1 MDCNNYGS
9 FSSFDWVIVIRGLEL
24 MMVIVKKKVV
34 HFFGILLMLMVVGCS
49 PEPAE
54 FKEITNARIVGT
66 NGKMTRVKADALFYN
81 PNKNSGRV
89 KEVDINVSYKGQELA
104 QVSEVETVSV
114 PAEEDFI
121 IPLDV
126 DLDLQKIQDNW
137 LSNLVNIIQ
146 DQSVELHFKG
156 SIKVKFH
163 GIGYKIP
170 VDYTERIK
178 L

>member
-1 MDCNNYGS
+1 MLRKT
-9 FSSFDWVIVIRGLEL
+9 VQ
-24 MMVIVKKKVV
+24 
-34 HFFGILLMLMVVGCS
+34 ILGVSAMIFVLGCS

-89 KEVDINVSYKGQELA
+89 KEVDINVSFKGQELA
-104 QVSEVETVSV
+104 QVSEVGTVNV
-114 PAEEDFI
+114 PAQDDFI

-126 DLDLQKIQDNW
+126 DLDLKKIQDNW

-156 SIKVKFH
+156 SIKIKFH